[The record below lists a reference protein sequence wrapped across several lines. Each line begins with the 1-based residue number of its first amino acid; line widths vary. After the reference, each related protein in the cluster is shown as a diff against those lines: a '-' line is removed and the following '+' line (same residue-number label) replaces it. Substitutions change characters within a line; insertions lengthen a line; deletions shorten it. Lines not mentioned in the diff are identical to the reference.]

1 MQFLKYKTLTETT
14 LVTNLNY
21 IVSVDHILPLKGT
34 DEEYQL
40 VIKKVSGNVGKSLS
54 KDEYDRI
61 LKVLS
66 HITI

>member
-1 MQFLKYKTLTETT
+1 MQFLKYKTLSGST

-21 IVSVDHILPLKGT
+21 VVGVDHILPLKGR

-40 VIKKVSGNVGKSLS
+40 VIKKVSGNVGKHLS